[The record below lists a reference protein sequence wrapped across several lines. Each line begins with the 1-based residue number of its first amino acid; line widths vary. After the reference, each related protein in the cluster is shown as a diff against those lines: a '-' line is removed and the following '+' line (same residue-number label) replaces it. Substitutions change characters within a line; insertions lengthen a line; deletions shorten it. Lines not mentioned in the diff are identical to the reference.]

1 MTTQFKSDNALIY
14 DNGNGGLMTNGRLID
29 GATIDYDSGDMVIPL
44 AAFKQP
50 IHTAEY
56 SEFALTDTSPR
67 YIAVSSSGD
76 VMQTVVVAPKHAL
89 LEFCQSDET
98 RTVGD
103 TIRAASYDFDVLQGV
118 AIPRIALLNS
128 WTFEIQG
135 KHTIERDGVLYQ
147 DWNYATGTGTVVGS
161 LNAATG
167 IATVTNIAPN
177 VSPNIK
183 VLSGVYHQGEY
194 GMQSFHGRTAAAPI
208 NPESF
213 IVYAETGETTLRGD
227 SQADGSITGTL
238 TGTMDFDTGL
248 FDVQSSQIVPPESLR
263 YNAVSLTS
271 LPIEKD
277 IGINAVRLPSDG
289 RVPIFRVGDTVVIS
303 NKAMQDLGSAHT
315 AGGAITLDRADADRV
330 CVVDANGKHVLATNY
345 DIENGQLIWATP
357 LDLSGYAMP
366 LSACL
371 IYEEEHRLMGVTIS
385 GSLKLQYGLKRA
397 YPLEKTYVSS
407 AIIGGD
413 KGDLEVRVTEP
424 FSQAAW
430 TKVWQNTRIGDE
442 ILAKLNVKD
451 YPITITSDGAINGR
465 WLIEFTST
473 TQFRLYEERLGLVAA
488 SDTLSDLA
496 PLNPATNKPFF
507 TLPHLAFGGG
517 WEPRNCIRFN
527 TTTTIMGIWFIRAVQ
542 PTADKTSRP
551 DKFTACLRGN
561 TNVLKG

>member
-1 MTTQFKSDNALIY
+1 MTQFRSDTALIY
-14 DNGNGGLMTNGRLID
+14 DNGNGKLMTQGRLID
-29 GATIDYDSGDMVIPL
+29 GASIDYATGDMVIPL
-44 AAFKQP
+44 APFKQP

-56 SEFALTDTSPR
+56 SEFALTDTAPK
-67 YIAVSSSGD
+67 YIAVSGSQT
-76 VMQTVVVAPKHAL
+76 MMETVVVAPQRAL

-98 RTVGD
+98 RSVGGE
-103 TIRAASYDFDVLQGV
+103 IRVSSYDFDVLQGV

-147 DWNYATGTGTVVGS
+147 DWDYNTGAGTVVGS

-167 IATVTNIAPN
+167 IATVNNLAPN
-177 VSPNIK
+177 ISPNIK

-213 IVYAETGETTLRGD
+213 VVYAETGETTLRGD
-227 SQADGSITGTL
+227 SQEDGAITGTL
-238 TGTMDFDTGL
+238 TGEIDYDTGL
-248 FDVQSSQIVPPESLR
+248 FSVESTQIVPPESLR

-277 IGINAVRLPSDG
+277 IGINAVRLPADG

-303 NKAMQDLGSAHT
+303 NKIMQDLGSAHT
-315 AGGAITLDRADADRV
+315 AGGTVQLDRPDADRV
-330 CVVDANGKHVLATNY
+330 CVVDANGKHVLATQY
-345 DIENGQLIWATP
+345 DIDSGSLKWAQN
-357 LDLSGYAMP
+357 LNLSGYAMP

-371 IYEEEHRLMGVTIS
+371 IYEEEHRLMGVNIS
-385 GSLKLQYGLKRA
+385 GSLKLQYGLKRN
-397 YPLEKTYVSS
+397 YPIEKTYVSS
-407 AIIGGD
+407 AMIGGD

-424 FSQAAW
+424 FSQQAW

-465 WLIEFTST
+465 WLIEFSSS
-473 TQFRLYEERLGLVAA
+473 TQFRLYEERLGLVTE
-488 SDTLSDLA
+488 SDTLTDLA
-496 PLNPATNKPFF
+496 PINPATDKPFF

-527 TTTTIMGIWFIRAVQ
+527 TSTTIMGIWFIRAVQ

-561 TNVLKG
+561 THVLKG

>member
-1 MTTQFKSDNALIY
+1 MTQFRSDTALIY

-29 GATIDYDSGDMVIPL
+29 GASIDYATGDMVIPL
-44 AAFKQP
+44 APFKQP

-56 SEFALTDTSPR
+56 SEFALTDTAPK
-67 YIAVSSSGD
+67 YIAVSGSQT
-76 VMQTVVVAPKHAL
+76 MMETVVVAPQRAL

-98 RTVGD
+98 RSVGGE
-103 TIRAASYDFDVLQGV
+103 IRVSSYDFDVLQGV

-147 DWNYATGTGTVVGS
+147 DWDYNTGTGTVVGS
-161 LNAATG
+161 LNATTG
-167 IATVTNIAPN
+167 IATVNNLAPN
-177 VSPNIK
+177 ISPNIK

-213 IVYAETGETTLRGD
+213 VAYAETGETTLRGD
-227 SQADGSITGTL
+227 SQEDGAITGTL
-238 TGTMDFDTGL
+238 TGEIDYDTGL
-248 FDVQSSQIVPPESLR
+248 FSVESTQIVPPESLR

-277 IGINAVRLPSDG
+277 IGINAVRLPADG

-303 NKAMQDLGSAHT
+303 NKIMQDLGSAHT
-315 AGGAITLDRADADRV
+315 AGGTVQLDRPDADRV
-330 CVVDANGKHVLATNY
+330 CVVDANGKHVLATQY
-345 DIENGQLIWATP
+345 DIDSGSLKWAQN
-357 LDLSGYAMP
+357 LNLSGYAMP

-371 IYEEEHRLMGVTIS
+371 IYEEEHRLMGVNIS
-385 GSLKLQYGLKRA
+385 GSLKLQYGLKRN

-407 AIIGGD
+407 AMIGGD

-424 FSQAAW
+424 FSQQAW

-465 WLIEFTST
+465 WLIEFSSS
-473 TQFRLYEERLGLVAA
+473 TQFRLYEERLGLVTE
-488 SDTLSDLA
+488 SDTLTDLA
-496 PLNPATNKPFF
+496 PINPATDKPFF

-517 WEPRNCIRFN
+517 WESRNCIRFN
-527 TTTTIMGIWFIRAVQ
+527 TSTTIMGIWFIRAVQ

-561 TNVLKG
+561 THVLNN